1 MKTLSPAEARRWL
14 CSYHFAPASGPAIFE
29 RLGSIQYDPLK
40 PVGCNPDLVLQARV
54 PGYRVDDWQQWA
66 YGPERLIYDGWDK
79 QASLLRLQDWP
90 WRRVYHHWHLKHWEA
105 RILKPYATA
114 VQAVLDEL
122 RARGPLRSQ
131 AFAFQEH
138 KTDWQGSW
146 YGPHLTKHILKALWF
161 TGQVITAQRYKGQ
174 HVYDL
179 TERVVPAALLQQPV
193 CSETEA
199 LKWLICARHQ
209 AVGLLR
215 PKASGEVWSL
225 AVSAVRRKALI
236 QELLKAGELQAF
248 QIDGQDYH
256 GLSQVWEQPFTD
268 AHLKDRVRF
277 LAPLDPLLWDR
288 RMVAAVFGFD
298 YVWEVYKPAAQR
310 RWGYYVLPV
319 LYEDRFVARVDSR
332 YQAGRWEILSWHWE
346 ANVRQT
352 RRLKQAIEAASCQ
365 FQAYLG
371 LEPDAIKAAKVN
383 LG

>member
-14 CSYHFAPASGPAIFE
+14 CAYHFAPASGPAIFE

-54 PGYRVDDWQQWA
+54 PGYQVDDWQQWA
-66 YGPERLIYDGWDK
+66 YGPERLIYDAWDK
-79 QASLLRLQDWP
+79 QASLVRLQDWP
-90 WRRVYHHWHLKHWEA
+90 WRRVYHQWHLKHWES

-138 KTDWQGSW
+138 KADWQGSW
-146 YGPHLTKHILKALWF
+146 YGPQLTKHILKALWF
-161 TGQVITAQRYKGQ
+161 TGQVLTADRYKGQ

-179 TERVVPAALLQQPV
+179 TERLVPATLLQQPV
-193 CSETEA
+193 SSETEA
-199 LKWLICARHQ
+199 LKWLIAARHQ

-215 PKASGEVWSL
+215 PSASAEVWSL
-225 AVSAVRRKALI
+225 AVSAPRRKALI
-236 QELLKAGELQAF
+236 DELRQSGELQTF

-256 GLSQVWEQPFTD
+256 GLSRVWDQSVED
-268 AHLKDRVRF
+268 AHLKDQVRF

-352 RRLKQAIEAASCQ
+352 RRLKQALEKASYQ

-371 LEPDAIKAAKVN
+371 LEPDAIKAAKMN